1 MTSIVLTI
9 CALATMAAVRFTLAV
24 VTGELRA
31 RWLAAPVLWAAAIA
45 GTVGASG
52 CVDVDDGQEIDAGDE
67 PDAPGESIDAAAP
80 PDAAID
86 APPDAAPSP
95 LIEARLTIGP
105 DGEHDYA
112 MVVFYV
118 NCPEGAPEGP
128 HQGAVE
134 LYSNLGLVD
143 ITTFEWT
150 CGFSWHQAT
159 WFNQSCGLDMWA
171 RAVITHPVTGEPAY
185 QLSETKPTRECAP

>member
-1 MTSIVLTI
+1 MSTSIVLTI
-9 CALATMAAVRFTLAV
+9 LALATMAAVRLVLAV
-24 VTGELRA
+24 VTGEVRA
-31 RWLAAPVLWAAAIA
+31 RWLAAPLLWAAAI
-45 GTVGASG
+45 TVGASG
-52 CVDVDDGQEIDAGDE
+52 CVDTDDGQQIDAGDE
-67 PDAPGESIDAAAP
+67 PDAPGEGIDATAP

-86 APPDAAPSP
+86 ASPDAAPSP

-105 DGEHDYA
+105 DGDHDYA

-118 NCPEGAPEGP
+118 NCPDGAPEGP
-128 HQGAVE
+128 HDGAIE

-143 ITTFEWT
+143 IVTFEWT
-150 CGFSWHQAT
+150 CDFSWHQST

-185 QLSETKPTRECAP
+185 QLSETKPTRECAQ